1 MSQLKL
7 GISSDSPLMRIKYLK
22 DYKCNSLSLGLKIIM
37 LRYWYKL
44 WTLSVPLRSQFSESK
59 QMETIVYVKSVDGMK
74 IKNSTQD
81 LWA

>member
-7 GISSDSPLMRIKYLK
+7 GISSDTCSPLMRIKYLK
-22 DYKCNSLSLGLKIIM
+22 DYKCNSLSLGLKICSDICI
-37 LRYWYKL
+37 